1 MNKQSLRLLS
11 QSSNA
16 RTPSEMR
23 EALLDSARAR
33 SFKGADGLSELDAMT
48 TVAYSA
54 MLALERTEIAYAE
67 LMSAIRSLKAG

>member
-16 RTPSEMR
+16 STPSEMR
-23 EALLDSARAR
+23 EALLDHARAR
-33 SFKGADGLSELDAMT
+33 SFKSADGLSELDAMT
-48 TVAYSA
+48 TVAYGA
-54 MLALERTEIAYAE
+54 MLALEHTEQAYTE